1 MMKLCLA
8 STPTTFS
15 KNDLTV
21 TVDIK
26 QPWGTISTSIEGS
39 HYFNDFKK
47 NRLQVFGQLS
57 LSLFEGMSVNLFG
70 SVSMIHDQLSLPM
83 GGATPDEI
91 LLRQKELATQY
102 SYFASIGLSYTFGS
116 IYNNIVNPRFGSQSG
131 GSFTIIY

>member
-1 MMKLCLA
+1 MFGKYADNL
-8 STPTTFS
+8 F

-131 GSFTIIY
+131 GGFTIIY